1 MNIRYNVEKLKEI
14 IDELG
19 EVTGLA
25 LAILDS
31 EFNFLYMRGRAD
43 DDFCDCLQGVRE
55 CRLNC
60 AASDEKMLLE
70 CKSTGKPHTHICH
83 AGLRDTVV
91 PILKNGSPV
100 GYVIIGRLRP
110 DCELSVDKPP
120 FSESPKLWRER
131 YSRLSYLSEKQL
143 GSLINLLSHLL
154 FENAIEIDYGEFVE
168 KAVAY
173 IDAHISERL
182 TVEGLSAALFVSKNR
197 LYEGFHSYF
206 STTVGEYVTSKR
218 ISLAKRLLATTEKSA
233 AEISS
238 AVGMEN
244 YSYFSK
250 LFKRRVGCSPS
261 EYRKRG

>member
-31 EFNFLYMRGRAD
+31 EFNFLYMRARED
-43 DDFCDCLQGVRE
+43 DDFCDSLQVMKE

-60 AASDEKMLLE
+60 AASDDKMLLE
-70 CKSTGKPHTHICH
+70 CKRTGKPHTHFCH

-91 PILKNGSPV
+91 PILKNGSAV

-110 DCELSVDKPP
+110 DCELSLDASP
-120 FSESPKLWRER
+120 FADEPELWRER
-131 YSRLSYLSEKQL
+131 YSRLSYLSERQL
-143 GSLINLLSHLL
+143 GSMINLLSHLL
-154 FENAIEIDYGEFVE
+154 FENAIEIDYGELIE

-173 IDAHISERL
+173 IDAHIAEHL
-182 TVEGLSAALFVSKNR
+182 TVEGLSAALFVSKNK
-197 LYEGFHSYF
+197 LYEGFRSYF

-218 ISLAKRLLATTEKSA
+218 ISLAKRLLATTERSA
-233 AEISS
+233 AEIS
-238 AVGMEN
+238 AEVGMEN

-250 LFKRRVGCSPS
+250 LFKRRVGCTPS
-261 EYRKRG
+261 EYRKRC